1 MSRVDAITKETEEV
15 AGILSGV
22 MHDDPDE
29 SNAPP
34 KSPLTVVPE
43 LPKSPTGCDFARSP
57 SVFAGLDASF
67 HPVLERLLTRD
78 AWPTEDFTALGREF
92 QLMPLC
98 IRDTLNEWADEALG
112 DFILEGEDPVVVRR
126 ELMAKESI

>member
-1 MSRVDAITKETEEV
+1 
-15 AGILSGV
+15 

-34 KSPLTVVPE
+34 KSPLIVVPE
-43 LPKSPTGCDFARSP
+43 LPKSPTGCDSAHSP
-57 SVFAGLDASF
+57 SVFAGLDAAF

-78 AWPTEDFTALGREF
+78 VWPTEDFTALGREF
-92 QLMPLC
+92 HLMPLC

-126 ELMAKESI
+126 ELIAKESI